1 MNNDARKRLKD
12 ISDACAAAARFA
24 AGKDFPAYQDDEM
37 LRAAVERKLE
47 IIGEAFMKLE
57 NAEPAVTQKFPEL
70 RKIVGLRN
78 RIIHGYD
85 TVDEELVWDVVKN
98 KLPALQKQVEALLE

>member
-1 MNNDARKRLKD
+1 MNNEARKRLKD
-12 ISDACAAAARFA
+12 ISDACAAAGRFA
-24 AGKDFPAYQDDEM
+24 AGKDFSAYLKDDM

-47 IIGEAFMKLE
+47 IIGEAFVKLE
-57 NAEPAVTQKFPEL
+57 DADPAVTGRFPEL

-85 TVDEELVWDVVKN
+85 TVDEELIWDVVKN
-98 KLPALQKQVEALLE
+98 KLPALQQQVESILE

>member
-1 MNNDARKRLKD
+1 MKNDARKRLKD
-12 ISDACAAAARFA
+12 ISDACAAVERFS
-24 AGKDFPAYQDDEM
+24 AGKNFAAYQDDEM

-47 IIGEAFMKLE
+47 IIGEAFTKLE
-57 NAEPAVTQKFPEL
+57 SAEPEVTEKFPEL

-85 TVDEELVWDVVKN
+85 TVDEELIWDVVTN
-98 KLPALQKQVEALLE
+98 KLPALQQQVESILG

>member
-12 ISDACAAAARFA
+12 ISDACAATARFA

-47 IIGEAFMKLE
+47 IIG
-57 NAEPAVTQKFPEL
+57 
-70 RKIVGLRN
+70 
-78 RIIHGYD
+78 
-85 TVDEELVWDVVKN
+85 
-98 KLPALQKQVEALLE
+98 

>member
-1 MNNDARKRLKD
+1 MKNEARKRLKD
-12 ISDACAAAARFA
+12 ISDACAAAGRFSE
-24 AGKDFPAYQDDEM
+24 GKDFAVYQEDEM

-47 IIGEAFMKLE
+47 IIGEAFAKLE
-57 NAEPAVTQKFPEL
+57 STEPEVTEKFPEL

-85 TVDEELVWDVVKN
+85 SVDEELIWDVVKN
-98 KLPALQKQVEALLE
+98 KLPALQQQVESILE

>member
-12 ISDACAAAARFA
+12 ISDACAATARFA

-47 IIGEAFMKLE
+47 IIGEAFAKLE

-98 KLPALQKQVEALLE
+98 KLPALQQQVEALLE